1 MSAATASPSNGSSTT
16 PSKQTYQNSAALQKV
31 LNVPYISESINY
43 ADSTIKAHPLIQQG
57 YNLGENVVN
66 SSLNLAQPI
75 TSRIAPQLALLDQY
89 AVKGLDYA
97 ESKWSYPFTG
107 E

>member
-1 MSAATASPSNGSSTT
+1 MSAATASPSNGSST

-31 LNVPYISESINY
+31 LSVPYISDSLSY

-57 YNLGENVVN
+57 YQLGENVVN
-66 SSLNLAQPI
+66 TSLNLASPI
-75 TSRIAPQLALLDQY
+75 TTRIAPQLALLDQY

-97 ESKWSYPFTG
+97 ESKWSYPFHG